1 MVGEDPLTR
10 VMTPLSLIKGLP
22 HHSFPSGPLSFL
34 IPTSRPAPR
43 NLDFWPWLLSLL
55 PLSCLRVSLH
65 FPRGRVKPISL
76 EARNLTPAPLKQTH
90 PEPDFMAFEMMRDQ
104 EGGVRLRWWKKEPY
118 PQSCLVT
125 VHWDCASRGG
135 KGTTPNPF
143 LPSPTTPASSSLV
156 YMEDRRNT
164 NAIYC
169 RSEHLFMAV

>member
-55 PLSCLRVSLH
+55 ALSCLRVSLH
-65 FPRGRVKPISL
+65 FPRGRVKLISL

-90 PEPDFMAFEMMRDQ
+90 PEPDFMAFEMTRDKATEK

-125 VHWDCASRGG
+125 VHWVCASRVG

-143 LPSPTTPASSSLV
+143 LPSPTSPVPIFLPGV
-156 YMEDRRNT
+156 YGRQKK
-164 NAIYC
+164 
-169 RSEHLFMAV
+169 H